1 MFTFKK
7 LATRASAACLLL
19 LLSVAPLLSQ
29 AAAPR
34 AKTKAENDAYML
46 LYNEADPTKKAHLA
60 TNFLADHPETE
71 FKMSAY
77 QMQIDS
83 YTRLGNLDKVLE
95 TGEKFTRDF
104 PQADNNT
111 KKFVMQRMM
120 TSYQQ
125 KNDFAKTVEYG
136 DQLLAIDPTDLPALL
151 VVSSILAQL
160 LPTTE
165 EDKKAAQRDKALD
178 YCSRAKAEIEL
189 LQRPAEIPDV
199 LWTAEKNKLLA
210 TVDSSIRLVHLNK

>member
-19 LLSVAPLLSQ
+19 SLSVAPLFSQ
-29 AAAPR
+29 AAAEQKQPQ
-34 AKTKAENDAYML
+34 AKTKAENDAYMQL
-46 LYNEADPTKKAHLA
+46 
-60 TNFLADHPETE
+60 
-71 FKMSAY
+71 
-77 QMQIDS
+77 DS
-83 YTRLGNLDKVLE
+83 YARLGNLDKVVE
-95 TGEKFTRDF
+95 TGEKFIRDF

-111 KKFVMQRMM
+111 KKFVIQRMM
-120 TSYQQ
+120 TAYQQ
-125 KNDFAKTVEYG
+125 KNDLAKTVEYG
-136 DQLLAIDPTDLPALL
+136 DQLLAIDPYDLPALL
-151 VVSSILAQL
+151 TVSSILAQL

-210 TVDSSIRLVHLNK
+210 TVD

>member
-1 MFTFKK
+1 MT
-7 LATRASAACLLL
+7 
-19 LLSVAPLLSQ
+19 
-29 AAAPR
+29 
-34 AKTKAENDAYML
+34 
-46 LYNEADPTKKAHLA
+46 PTCFS
-60 TNFLADHPETE
+60 TWSE
-71 FKMSAY
+71 
-77 QMQIDS
+77 S
-83 YTRLGNLDKVLE
+83 YARLGNLDKFVE
-95 TGEKFTRDF
+95 TGEKFIRDF

-111 KKFVMQRMM
+111 KKFVLQRMM

-151 VVSSILAQL
+151 VVSSMLAQ

-165 EDKKAAQRDKALD
+165 EDKKGAQVDKALE

-210 TVDSSIRLVHLNK
+210 TVDSSIRLVEANR